1 MTTDSN
7 TNAARDTVCWFIERG
22 TGEWW
27 TGNSGWT
34 HWSRDPLKAVRFC
47 RREDADAVI
56 LGRDIEST
64 MWRDCDP
71 FASEHIF
78 LADAS
83 QSPASAPEQAQ
94 PRTQAEACQQPW
106 VLTPEGARNMEEMT
120 QAAPEQ
126 ASVAAGAYTA
136 RIKHA
141 LEFYAGEK
149 FSGLAR
155 DALEALAALSPRPS
169 DVREQQAEQIAKL
182 QRFKDWVHAYL
193 DAQGVPH
200 HPPGTHGAEGCR
212 IGDRMDWL
220 MDRLRKAEAQ
230 QAEQGD
236 GGLSEAI
243 QLLEQNGRKDLAKMV
258 RDALATLAAAAKG
271 QGTVTT

>member
-1 MTTDSN
+1 
-7 TNAARDTVCWFIERG
+7 
-22 TGEWW
+22 
-27 TGNSGWT
+27 
-34 HWSRDPLKAVRFC
+34 
-47 RREDADAVI
+47 
-56 LGRDIEST
+56 
-64 MWRDCDP
+64 
-71 FASEHIF
+71 
-78 LADAS
+78 
-83 QSPASAPEQAQ
+83 
-94 PRTQAEACQQPW
+94 
-106 VLTPEGARNMEEMT
+106 
-120 QAAPEQ
+120 
-126 ASVAAGAYTA
+126 
-136 RIKHA
+136 
-141 LEFYAGEK
+141 
-149 FSGLAR
+149 
-155 DALEALAALSPRPS
+155 
-169 DVREQQAEQIAKL
+169 VREQQAEQIAKL